1 MYLINLTKP
10 TRQVFC
16 STFTEQYI
24 HFFLNNSKIYN
35 SSTLA
40 NHARGFDFITQGKVL
55 FENSKK
61 EVQN

>member
-10 TRQVFC
+10 MRQVFH

-24 HFFLNNSKIYN
+24 PVFKIIAKF
-35 SSTLA
+35 TPA
-40 NHARGFDFITQGKVL
+40 NHTRGFDFVTQEVL